1 MNLRTLLLGVSSA
14 ALLCGFANA
23 ETLTIATVNNGD
35 MVRMQGL
42 TEDFTTKNPDIQLE
56 WVTLEENVLRER
68 VTTDVATKGGQYD
81 IMTIGTYEVPIWA
94 KQGWLVPLD
103 NLGADYDVDDLLPAI
118 RSGLTGEDG
127 KLYAAPFYGESSM
140 VMYRKDLMEKA
151 GLTMPDAPTWEFI
164 ADAARKMTDR
174 NAGINGIC
182 LRGKAGWGENMAFLT
197 ATANAFGARW
207 FDEKWTPQFDQPEWK
222 NTLDFYVKLMN
233 DAGPQGASS
242 NGFNEN
248 LALFQQGNCG
258 MWIDATV
265 AASFVS
271 NPKESTVADKVGYA
285 LAPDTGLGKRGNW
298 LWAWNLAI
306 PAGSQKTASAEKFI
320 AWATGK
326 DYTKLVAEK
335 EGWANVPPGTRSSL
349 YANEEYQKAAP
360 FAKMTLDSINAA
372 DPKNPAVKPVPY
384 VGVQFVAIPEFQG
397 LGTTVGQLFSAALA
411 GQMSVDDALAQAQQV
426 TTREMTRAGYIK

>member
-1 MNLRTLLLGVSSA
+1 MNLKTFLLGASSA
-14 ALLCGFANA
+14 LAMFGLANA

-35 MVRMQGL
+35 MIRMQKL
-42 TEDFTTKNPDIQLE
+42 TDDFTKKNPGIELN

-81 IMTIGTYEVPIWA
+81 VMTIGTYEAPIWA
-94 KQGWLVPLD
+94 KQGWLVALD

-118 RSGLTGEDG
+118 RGGLTVEG

-140 VMYRKDLMEKA
+140 VMYRKDLIEKA
-151 GLTMPDAPTWEFI
+151 GLTMPDAPTWDFI

-174 NAGINGIC
+174 ATGVNGIC

-197 ATANAFGARW
+197 AMSNSFGARW
-207 FDEKWTPQFDQPEWK
+207 FDENWKPQFDQPEWK

-248 LALFQQGNCG
+248 LALFQQGKCG

-271 NPKESTVADKVGYA
+271 NPKDSTVADKVGYA
-285 LAPDTGLGKRGNW
+285 LAPDNGLGKRGNW

-306 PAGSQKTASAEKFI
+306 PAGSQKVEAAEKFI

-326 DYTKLVAEK
+326 DYLKLVADK
-335 EGWANVPPGTRSSL
+335 EGWANVPPGTRTSL
-349 YANEEYQKAAP
+349 YENADYQKAAP

-372 DPKNPAVKPVPY
+372 DPTKPTVKPVPY

-426 TTREMTRAGYIK
+426 SEREMTRAGYIK